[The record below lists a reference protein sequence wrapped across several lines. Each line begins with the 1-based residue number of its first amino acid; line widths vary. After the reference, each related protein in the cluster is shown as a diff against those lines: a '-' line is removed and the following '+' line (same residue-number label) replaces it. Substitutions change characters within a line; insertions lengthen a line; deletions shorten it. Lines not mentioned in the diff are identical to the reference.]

1 MRLAALAALLLMLTA
16 AASAAASQAPRVS
29 IIIDDLGYRLDAGR
43 RAIALPGPVACA
55 ILPGAP
61 RSRHLARYAHER
73 GKEVL
78 LHLPMQAMDDMDKPN
93 DPLAAS
99 PRGLSIDMNRQA
111 LTRALAEAMQSVP
124 YAVGVNNHRGS
135 LVTRHPGHM
144 HWLMQAIREQE
155 LEFFVDSYTTHKSV
169 ALKLAAE
176 NGVAALKRDVF
187 LDADPDPA
195 EIRRQFERL
204 KTLARRNGAAL
215 AIGHPYPAT
224 LDVLEQL
231 LPSLGDD
238 GIRLVPIRELLSLP
252 RTGAGADT
260 LTTVME

>member
-1 MRLAALAALLLMLTA
+1 MMRFFVPALLLVCA
-16 AASAAASQAPRVS
+16 APAVASQEPQVS

-61 RSRHLARYAHER
+61 RSRRLARYAHER

-78 LHLPMQAMDDMDKPN
+78 LHLPMQAMDDIDDMADRVP
-93 DPLAAS
+93 AS
-99 PRGLSIDMNRQA
+99 PGSLSIDMSRQA
-111 LTRALAEAMQSVP
+111 LTRVFADAMQSVP
-124 YAVGVNNHRGS
+124 HAVGVNNHRGS

-144 HWLMQAIREQE
+144 HWLMQTIREQQ

-187 LDADPDPA
+187 LDTDPDPA
-195 EIRRQFERL
+195 EIRHQFERL
-204 KTLARRNGAAL
+204 KTLARRNGAAV
-215 AIGHPYPAT
+215 AIGHPYPTT
-224 LDVLEQL
+224 LEALEQL
-231 LPSLGDD
+231 LPSLGDE
-238 GIRLVPIRELLSLP
+238 GIRLVPVRELLLH
-252 RTGAGADT
+252 RTDVGTNT
-260 LTTVME
+260 LN